1 MSVLKFRWASRK
13 CDSIHPGNLERLS
26 WRLYLINYQWGGIKQ
41 PKNISFWK
49 WQVILRSYNIF
60 RYYLTAPSR
69 MREPT
74 KNNSITDSVAATVN
88 EEVVHLCTKN
98 TQNNPYYYTMT
109 DVSIVLI
116 ATEMSGNLKLT
127 CIWYK
132 NLLRIPKNVFF
143 NLLSR
148 LPTF

>member
-49 WQVILRSYNIF
+49 WQVILSSYNIF

-69 MREPT
+69 MRVPT
-74 KNNSITDSVAATVN
+74 KRQFHNWLRCCYSKWRGSSLVY
-88 EEVVHLCTKN
+88 KN

-132 NLLRIPKNVFF
+132 YLLRIPKNVFF

-148 LPTF
+148 LPTL